1 MRVVPDLQH
10 ALHAAAQLRAMDGLD
25 SPVKVTA
32 KVTHTGKV
40 DGEVSGTVTVKHK
53 GLITDDERKSLE
65 LLIKGFPKRG

>member
-1 MRVVPDLQH
+1 
-10 ALHAAAQLRAMDGLD
+10 
-25 SPVKVTA
+25 VKVTS